1 MKNLKKCVVVMLSM
15 AMLVGSMNVVMA
27 GYAMCDLDV
36 TPSCS
41 ANCDVWCD
49 TTSSSASTHLYLDRS
64 YESAEAYVSIVVTG
78 GRELG
83 YGVLGSDS
91 SRVSFDSDLRALAD
105 AVVYHSDVPYKAESY
120 HEASVT
126 ISSNDTELT
135 AYYD

>member
-1 MKNLKKCVVVMLSM
+1 MKNLKKCVVMMLTM

-27 GYAMCDLDV
+27 GYDMCDLNV

-49 TTSSSASTHLYLDRS
+49 TGYSTASTHLYLDRS
-64 YESAEAYVSIVVTG
+64 YESAEAYVSLVVTG

-83 YGVLGSDS
+83 YEVLGSDS

-105 AVVYHSDVPYKAESY
+105 AVVYYSGVPYKAESY

-126 ISSNDTELT
+126 ISSNDTDLI